1 MLALPQRTDLQ
12 RWTPN
17 LLTASRIPLSV
28 AFYWLT
34 IREHYIASLGALVA
48 AQITDWV
55 DGALARRWKA
65 QTPFGAKAERFA
77 DTFML
82 AAAGLAMTQ
91 AGLLPAWV
99 LIGGSAYWVFTWAA
113 PRWIRRLWLLNAVL
127 GMRTL
132 FYGASLAAI
141 PLLLLKTIGSSQP
154 VAAWAML
161 SAFIVYGLV
170 TLYWKRR
177 RIHYY
182 WQRFLERLRVAALR
196 IE

>member
-1 MLALPQRTDLQ
+1 MLVSPQRTDLR
-12 RWTPN
+12 RWAPN

-34 IREHYIASLGALVA
+34 VREHYIASLGALIA

-65 QTPFGAKAERFA
+65 QTAFGAKAERFA

-82 AAAGLAMTQ
+82 AAAGLAVTQ

-99 LIGGSAYWVFTWAA
+99 FIGGAAYCLFTWTA
-113 PRWIRRLWLLNAVL
+113 PRWIRRVWLLNAVL

-141 PLLLLKTIGSSQP
+141 PLLLLKAIGSSQP
-154 VAAWAML
+154 VAALAML
-161 SAFIVYGLV
+161 SAFIVYGFV

-182 WQRFLERLRVAALR
+182 WQRFLDRLRVAAFR
-196 IE
+196 VE